1 MLLTKFI
8 ENNEKSNMPEDLK
21 RTLLQNASIWTND
34 ACYGYI
40 IMAMEDAGCSKEQ
53 ISQVLRCAR
62 DAMDF
67 ATPEEA
73 EQKHSTSN
81 Y

>member
-8 ENNEKSNMPEDLK
+8 ENHERSNMPEDLK
-21 RTLLQNASIWTND
+21 KTLLQNASIWTND

-40 IMAMEDAGCSKEQ
+40 IIAMEEAGCPPEL
-53 ISQVLRCAR
+53 IREVLHHAR
-62 DAMDF
+62 NAMDF

-73 EQKHSTSN
+73 EQKHAHSN